1 MRPLLQRGI
10 RTGLAA
16 ALVLAGFVSTSGI
29 HAATTPR
36 QASAA
41 GTNMDWPLWG
51 NNTDN
56 NRYSTLTQINK
67 RNLSQLGVAWSQ
79 SEGKNLTT
87 FETVPLVVGGVM
99 YYTTNSNVVRA
110 VDAATGK
117 LLWQYTPKVNFYEAI
132 AGGGGGVPTSR
143 GVTVAQH
150 TVYLV
155 TFDDQLIALQQSTG
169 EVLFKTTVAD
179 ASKGYS
185 EVSPATYWNGLLF
198 VGSAEGDS
206 GHRGFVS
213 AYNATTG
220 KKLWTYYTVPSAG
233 HGWVTKGSNVTGGD
247 VWMPPVID
255 TTTGVMYFGTGNPY
269 PDFDNSKRPGCDPWV
284 NSTVALDAKT
294 GKFIW
299 GYSEVCN
306 DIDDY
311 DSDPSPMLFNIKYA
325 NGTTVRAVGHANKSG
340 LYFVYN
346 AKTGKLLAKTT
357 HVTKYTRPAKRV
369 GKYTVCPGFFG
380 GFEYSPA
387 AYSPQTQAVYYPAIN
402 LCLLHNGAQIATDN
416 AHASGTMAAIDV
428 TTGKYLWRTQ
438 VPKPMVGG
446 ALATASGLVFAG
458 ASDGKLRAFDAT
470 TGKILWSGDVGLA
483 FGAPPLT
490 YMVNG
495 TQYIAVAAGG
505 FSAEGFTGDKNLG
518 GTLVVFKLGGSAI
531 KHLPVSKG
539 TFTSGLEQSV
549 SIKGLTKVS
558 NVEYID
564 AKAKHVVFVVT
575 AATSTD
581 NNGFNFNGYAKGQ
594 ATWTVPVGWH
604 ADFIF
609 ANTQALPHSL
619 AVINTLTY
627 GPKVT
632 PLAATPNPT
641 TGLSGTGKQYAGF
654 TAAAAGKFYLVCLV
668 PGHLAAGM
676 WDNFVISAT
685 ATKPSITVNK

>member
-1 MRPLLQRGI
+1 MQRGI
-10 RTGLAA
+10 RAGLAVT
-16 ALVLAGFVSTSGI
+16 LMLTGFVSTSAI
-29 HAATTPR
+29 RAATTPR

-41 GTNMDWPLWG
+41 GANVDWPLWG
-51 NNTDN
+51 NNSDN

-67 RNLSQLGVAWSQ
+67 SNLSQLGVAWSQ

-132 AGGGGGVPTSR
+132 AGGGGGVPTNR

-220 KKLWTYYTVPSAG
+220 KKVWTYYTVPSDG
-233 HGWVTKGSNVTGGD
+233 HGWVTKGSGVTGGD
-247 VWMPPVID
+247 VWMPPVVD
-255 TTTGVMYFGTGNPY
+255 TTTGVMYFGTGNPF

-294 GKFIW
+294 GKFKW
-299 GYSEVCN
+299 AYSEVCN

-357 HVTKYTRPAKRV
+357 HVTQYTRPAKRT

-416 AHASGTMAAIDV
+416 AHASGVMAAIDV
-428 TTGKYLWRTQ
+428 TTGKYLWRTP

-539 TFTSGLEQSV
+539 TFTSGLQQSIT
-549 SIKGLTKVS
+549 IKGLTRVS
-558 NVEYID
+558 NAEYID
-564 AKAKHVVFVVT
+564 AKAKRVVFLVT
-575 AATSTD
+575 AATSTA

-627 GPKVT
+627 GPHVT
-632 PLAATPNPT
+632 PLVETPNPT

-654 TAAAAGKFYLVCLV
+654 TAMAAGKFYLVCLV

-685 ATKPSITVNK
+685 ATTPSITVNK